1 MCTNRLPLSGPLSP
15 GLTTPESKPADPSVK
30 TEKSQGFFSRI
41 CVFCTRIFFG
51 NNYKTVTPIK
61 VDTVRKQLEEFYR
74 PSTVQEVLEGLGL
87 ANRTEITL
95 QEFKSIL
102 ATIRAKP
109 NNDTLDSLLRSTA
122 RFIVNKPEQICS
134 LSNNKSDDI
143 EKKKEI
149 HNIRIASICTK
160 GLIRDLQ
167 KKLPNIK
174 SPEKLAKAQQKLQE
188 ITAAY
193 NKAVERLQKLDTSTT
208 TEESKTSSIPGN
220 ENRIPCEDFPSEDP
234 LFRSLAK
241 IVANRLNEGASTRY
255 KSELLTITE
264 NTIQYYYRYLFS
276 TITQCNG
283 IGGLPNSTG
292 HCAVN
297 SSLQLFKATLQ
308 TYDLEK
314 SDEGKKICSYLQ
326 ENMPT
331 FYSFVMDQPMSSAKD
346 YQTIHQETANVLSE
360 DYFYSLFSSFGLAS
374 EQKKTGYFF
383 GSKPDQLLATLLFK
397 CQVSPLCL
405 QNENNGKPLAWQV
418 LSLRPQQKSKTSQ
431 KNTPLDLNTIINDQ
445 LKEESS
451 VLGEPI
457 PKTLCIKP
465 NIKDFGRVNGILEPI
480 MLKDNSGQNIT
491 YKPMGIQ
498 CKIRTSE
505 DGHGVAF
512 IHKNGLWHEV
522 NDNGVSPIPKKW
534 ETDLSN
540 YLNGSRNESFASSIT
555 YVRSE
560 SSDPKT
566 PPLSQAPLETAAKP
580 ENILHDENYSFVKL
594 MSSQEG
600 TIA

>member
-41 CVFCTRIFFG
+41 YVFCKRIFFG
-51 NNYKTVTPIK
+51 NNYKTVTPIE
-61 VDTVRKQLEEFYR
+61 VATVRKQLEEFYH
-74 PSTVQEVLEGLGL
+74 PSTVQEVLKELEL
-87 ANRTEITL
+87 ANNEEITL
-95 QEFKSIL
+95 KEFKSIL
-102 ATIRAKP
+102 AAIRAKP

-122 RFIVNKPEQICS
+122 RFIVNTPEQNCM
-134 LSNNKSDDI
+134 LSNVNTEDEQKNN
-143 EKKKEI
+143 EI
-149 HNIRIASICTK
+149 HNIRNASIYTK
-160 GLIRDLQ
+160 GLIRELQ

-174 SPEKLAKAQQKLQE
+174 SPEELAKAQEKLQL
-188 ITAAY
+188 ITALY
-193 NKAVERLQKLDTSTT
+193 KEAVERLQKLDTSTT

-220 ENRIPCEDFPSEDP
+220 EKRIPCEDFPSEDP

-241 IVANRLNEGASTRY
+241 IAAGRLNEGASIRY
-255 KSELLTITE
+255 QTELS
-264 NTIQYYYRYLFS
+264 TIQLDQIKLGYAS
-276 TITQCNG
+276 PIKPCNG
-283 IGGLPNSTG
+283 IGGLPNATG

-297 SSLQLFKATLQ
+297 SSLQLLKATLQ
-308 TYDLEK
+308 TYDLEN

-331 FYSFVMDQPMSSAKD
+331 FYRFVRDQPMSSGD
-346 YQTIHQETANVLSE
+346 YQKIHQETAKVLSE
-360 DYFYSLFSSFGLAS
+360 DYFYSLLSGTGLAS
-374 EQKKTGYFF
+374 EQKETGYFF
-383 GSKPDQLLATLLFK
+383 GSRPDQLLATLLFK

-405 QNENNGKPLAWQV
+405 RNENNGKPLARQV
-418 LSLRPQQKSKTSQ
+418 LSLRPQQKSKTFQ
-431 KNTPLDLNTIINDQ
+431 KNTPLNTIINDQ
-445 LKEESS
+445 LKKESS

-465 NIKDFGRVNGILEPI
+465 NIEDFGQVNGILEPI
-480 MLKDNSGQNIT
+480 TLKGKNGQNIT

-522 NDNGVSPIPKKW
+522 NDNGVSPIPEAW
-534 ETDLSN
+534 EAHLSN
-540 YLNGSRNESFASSIT
+540 YLNGSRKGSFASSIT

-560 SSDPKT
+560 SSDPSV
-566 PPLSQAPLETAAKP
+566 LLSSQATLETAAKP
-580 ENILHDENYSFVKL
+580 ENILHDENWSFVKW
-594 MSSQEG
+594 MSSQKS